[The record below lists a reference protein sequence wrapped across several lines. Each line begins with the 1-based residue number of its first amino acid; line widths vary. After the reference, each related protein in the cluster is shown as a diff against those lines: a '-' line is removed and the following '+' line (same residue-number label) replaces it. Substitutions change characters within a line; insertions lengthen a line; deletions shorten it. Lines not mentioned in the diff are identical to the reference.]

1 VAEVRISAEPRTE
14 FGKGGARRTR
24 RAGKV
29 PAVLYGHGEK
39 PRHIALPARELA
51 AAIRH
56 GGMTQVFD
64 IAVSDGTSALALP
77 KAIQRDPVKD
87 TFEHVDLLIVR
98 RGEMV
103 TVDVPVTLVGE
114 AARDT
119 LVMHEHQTLSV
130 IADATR
136 LPDHVEA
143 SIEGLEAG
151 ARVTAGNVR
160 LPEGTELAAEPDLVL
175 VVIAAAP
182 TAEQM
187 AAEGGLPQTEEEAA
201 EAAQSESAPVE
212 AA

>member
-1 VAEVRISAEPRTE
+1 
-14 FGKGGARRTR
+14 
-24 RAGKV
+24 
-29 PAVLYGHGEK
+29 
-39 PRHIALPARELA
+39 
-51 AAIRH
+51 
-56 GGMTQVFD
+56 
-64 IAVSDGTSALALP
+64 
-77 KAIQRDPVKD
+77 
-87 TFEHVDLLIVR
+87 
-98 RGEMV
+98 
-103 TVDVPVTLVGE
+103 
-114 AARDT
+114 
-119 LVMHEHQTLSV
+119 V